1 MNHIRFKLHLRPN
14 TASTREITQ
23 TLPPLPYR
31 KQAVDILAD
40 FLRYM
45 YACARTYIEES
56 HANGTDLWTSV
67 EDEIQFVLT
76 HPNGW
81 EGIQQTQIREACVGA
96 GLIPDTTAGRSRI
109 AFVTEGEASLHFA
122 IKHGLPDQATKV
134 YFSDPLLLLN
144 LLTNE

>member
-1 MNHIRFKLHLRPN
+1 MNHHRFKLHLRPN
-14 TASTREITQ
+14 SASTREITQ
-23 TLPPLPYR
+23 KIPPLPP
-31 KQAVDILAD
+31 KKKAVDILAD
-40 FLRYM
+40 FLQYM

-67 EDEIQFVLT
+67 ENEIQFILT

-81 EGIQQTQIREACVGA
+81 EGIQQTQMREASVRA
-96 GLIPDTTAGRSRI
+96 GLIPDTAAGRSRI

-134 YFSDPLLLLN
+134 SFSDLLPVQLIYK
-144 LLTNE
+144 

>member
-1 MNHIRFKLHLRPN
+1 MNYVRFKLHLRPN
-14 TASTREITQ
+14 TALTREITRK
-23 TLPPLPYR
+23 LPPLPP
-31 KQAVDILAD
+31 KMHAVDILAD

-67 EDEIQFVLT
+67 EGEIQFILT

-81 EGIQQTQIREACVGA
+81 EGFQQAQIREACIKA
-96 GLIPDTTAGRSRI
+96 DLIPDTTAGRSRI

-122 IKHGLPDQATKV
+122 IKHRLPDQATKV
-134 YFSDPLLLLN
+134 SFSDILLAQLIYK
-144 LLTNE
+144 